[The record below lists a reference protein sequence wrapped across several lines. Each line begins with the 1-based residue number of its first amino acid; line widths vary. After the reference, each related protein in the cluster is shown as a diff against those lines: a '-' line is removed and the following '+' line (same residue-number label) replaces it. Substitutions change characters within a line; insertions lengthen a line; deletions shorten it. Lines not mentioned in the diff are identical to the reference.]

1 MDFSSKEQ
9 ELKQLLEQVRNQA
22 KQEEKQRYKM
32 EQLLNEKQVEFD
44 KYKQK
49 CEYEQGEL
57 KSEVSELKEKLKWF
71 RKN

>member
-1 MDFSSKEQ
+1 
-9 ELKQLLEQVRNQA
+9 
-22 KQEEKQRYKM
+22 M
-32 EQLLNEKQVEFD
+32 EQLLNEKQAEFD

-49 CEYEQGEL
+49 WEYEQGEL

>member
-1 MDFSSKEQ
+1 LDFSSKEQ
-9 ELKQLLEQVRNQA
+9 DLKQLLEQVRNQA